1 MNLPSTAVQRIEAAH
16 KYQIFRFLHQGV
28 SFLEFNVLKAPFND
42 VRVRQALNDAID
54 KKPVLQIAISGLGV
68 PAYGTLPPSIAGY
81 WPGIAHYR
89 YSYDTKKALALLA
102 QAGWTQKNGVLQ
114 KNGKPFVF
122 TAYAAPFDATK
133 RAALVIQAQLK
144 ALGIQMNVQYFEF
157 GTLLSKV
164 AAGEQQAD
172 FLGYTYPTAD
182 ILYIWFDTANIGT
195 GLANSHDRDPHI
207 DALINKMRQTTDAA
221 ARNAVIAQLQRYIA
235 DQALWVPLW
244 VGYDYQAFQPRV
256 HGVIIDSEGNVI
268 LNNATLSS

>member
-1 MNLPSTAVQRIEAAH
+1 
-16 KYQIFRFLHQGV
+16 
-28 SFLEFNVLKAPFND
+28 
-42 VRVRQALNDAID
+42 
-54 KKPVLQIAISGLGV
+54 
-68 PAYGTLPPSIAGY
+68 
-81 WPGIAHYR
+81 
-89 YSYDTKKALALLA
+89 
-102 QAGWTQKNGVLQ
+102 
-114 KNGKPFVF
+114 
-122 TAYAAPFDATK
+122 
-133 RAALVIQAQLK
+133 LK